1 MAAGAQHEALASP
14 AASKRFELGAPR
26 KAQPKF
32 AFDAGGAAGAH
43 AILKSPGAALRR
55 ALAVRSQS
63 LAGTLLAKLRTM
75 RLLLRFAAL
84 APLLFGLAGPCA
96 KYGWIAVIDG
106 GPVRSGTSRRE
117 CSAQCELRTTPRSGH
132 ARTSGCTACSLRAAT
147 RQPCRPKALR
157 TSSRAGTARRRLA
170 TDAAAFALLVP
181 AAVAGAQNN
190 DMAAESLVY
199 TAFGSYVMGAP
210 IVHAAHGNWG
220 RAFGSLGLRVAAP
233 ILGAFLG
240 AAMEDCSGGDFCGA
254 AGGVVGLA
262 VGAGTA
268 IALDAAVIA
277 RETVSVGPAVTP
289 VVVTGKDGTWLGLS
303 GRF

>member
-14 AASKRFELGAPR
+14 AASKRFELGTPQ

-32 AFDAGGAAGAH
+32 AFEAGGGAGAY
-43 AILKSPGAALRR
+43 AILKSPGAALRP
-55 ALAVRSQS
+55 ALAVPSQS
-63 LAGTLLAKLRTM
+63 LTGTLLAKLRTM
-75 RLLLRFAAL
+75 RLLLPFAAL
-84 APLLFGLAGPCA
+84 APLLFALPARAQSTAGLPSSTAAPSEAARPAVNAAPSVSSAPRQDQATLGPA
-96 KYGWIAVIDG
+96 AA
-106 GPVRSGTSRRE
+106 P
-117 CSAQCELRTTPRSGH
+117 
-132 ARTSGCTACSLRAAT
+132 RAAT
-147 RQPCRPKALR
+147 VPLPPTVPTQSTPHEL
-157 TSSRAGTARRRLA
+157 TSWYGSQTLA

-199 TAFGSYVMGAP
+199 TALGSYVMGAP

-220 RAFGSLGLRVAAP
+220 RALGSLGLRIAAP
-233 ILGAFLG
+233 IAGAFLG
-240 AAMEDCSGGDFCGA
+240 AAIEDCSGGDFCGA